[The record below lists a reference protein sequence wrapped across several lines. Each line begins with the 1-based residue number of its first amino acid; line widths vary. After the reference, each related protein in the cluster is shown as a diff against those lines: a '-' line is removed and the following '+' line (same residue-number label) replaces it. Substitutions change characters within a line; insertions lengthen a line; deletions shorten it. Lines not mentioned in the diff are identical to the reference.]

1 MQFKRIFLIILD
13 SVGVGET
20 KDAYKY
26 NSIGANTLGHIN
38 DTKKLFIP
46 NLKKIG
52 FLNTINM
59 TDNETD
65 AYYTIAHPSNVGC
78 DSLSGHYEI
87 IGDRIEVPYNTFPNA
102 FDIEFFKKISQ
113 VTDRRIIGNICCTND
128 SIIKN
133 LGDSERNYGSLI
145 VYTSGDSN
153 IQVAAHEDT
162 IPIETLYKY
171 CERIR
176 ALTIKEN
183 LRISRII
190 ARPFTGTNSSNYKFI
205 NSSKKEYLILPKEKN
220 ILHNLIDNKL
230 NVIGIGKV
238 NDIYPENAINKKI
251 KANSNSEVINKLTDI
266 ISKNFKGLVIA
277 NLSDF
282 DELYGHNRDIDG
294 YAKAIE
300 ELDVNIPIILNKLN
314 IDDLLIITADH
325 GCDPTFNGF
334 GHTRENLPIIM
345 YCRNF
350 KSPKRLEERNTLG
363 DIGAT
368 IVDNFNINPPEIG
381 KSMLNEL
388 K

>member
-13 SVGVGET
+13 SLGVGET

-38 DTKKLFIP
+38 DMKKLFIP

-59 TDNETD
+59 TDDETD
-65 AYYTIAHPSNVGC
+65 AYYTIAHPSNAGC

-87 IGDRIEVPYNTFPNA
+87 LGVRNEVAYDTFPNA
-102 FDIEFFKKISQ
+102 FDIEFLKKISQ

-153 IQVAAHEDT
+153 IQIAAHEDA
-162 IPIETLYKY
+162 IPIDTLYQY

-190 ARPFTGTNSSNYKFI
+190 ARPFSGTNSSNYRFI
-205 NSSKKEYLILPKEKN
+205 QSSKKEYLILPKEKN

-251 KANSNSEVINKLTDI
+251 KANTNNEVINKLTDI

-314 IDDLLIITADH
+314 IDDLLIITSDH

-368 IVDNFNINPPEIG
+368 IVDNFNINQPEIG
-381 KSMLNEL
+381 KSFLNEL

>member
-1 MQFKRIFLIILD
+1 MQFKRIFLLILD
-13 SVGVGET
+13 SLGVGES

-38 DTKKLFIP
+38 DMNKLFIP

-59 TDNETD
+59 TDDETE
-65 AYYTIAHPSNVGC
+65 AYYTIAHPSNAGC

-87 IGDRIEVPYNTFPNA
+87 LGVRNEIPYDTFPNA
-102 FDIEFFKKISQ
+102 FDIEFLKKIAQ
-113 VTDRRIIGNICCTND
+113 VTDRRVIGNICCTND

-153 IQVAAHEDT
+153 IQIAAHEDT
-162 IPIETLYKY
+162 IPIDTLYQY

-190 ARPFTGTNSSNYKFI
+190 ARPFTGTNSTNYRFI
-205 NSSKKEYLILPKEKN
+205 SSSKKEYLILPKEKN
-220 ILHNLIDNKL
+220 ILHNLIENKL
-230 NVIGIGKV
+230 TVIGIGKV

-251 KANSNSEVINKLTDI
+251 KANTNNEVINKLTDI
-266 ISKNFKGLVIA
+266 ISKSFKGLVIA

-282 DELYGHNRDIDG
+282 DELYGHSRDIEG

-314 IDDLLIITADH
+314 IDDLLIITSDH

-334 GHTRENLPIIM
+334 GHTRENLPIIL
-345 YCRNF
+345 YSRSF
-350 KSPKRLEERNTLG
+350 KSPKRLEEKNTLG

-368 IVDNFNINPPEIG
+368 IAENYNINTPEIG
-381 KSMLNEL
+381 KSILNEL